1 MAALIRQFALH
12 RAAQI
17 GCSKAA
23 LGVCFAKERHKP
35 SKSLCSFSISFRR
48 FLFATACL
56 FDFEPFVWFRI
67 KIPCIKARL
76 KACFRALY
84 QGIIPQTP
92 PIFHLKC
99 HRLNGALIIGLK
111 RGFADCYN
119 RPVLGICKGRVHR
132 QKARQ
137 HQRDIKRLFGET
149 DHRLSFTFNEMI
161 HRPAPCSKRKL

>member
-1 MAALIRQFALH
+1 MQLFDIFQEVF
-12 RAAQI
+12 
-17 GCSKAA
+17 
-23 LGVCFAKERHKP
+23 VRH
-35 SKSLCSFSISFRR
+35 
-48 FLFATACL
+48 ACL

-92 PIFHLKC
+92 PIFHLKR

-149 DHRLSFTFNEMI
+149 DHRLSFMFNEMI